1 MENNSKEVT
10 VVKFEKADFAE
21 IVDVMFDIFPEMIDV
36 IENNLFK
43 KMYAKILTSKIKKSI
58 KETYSTLS
66 FKDDMNDSFDSI
78 NNLIYSLS
86 LSKDDETLKE
96 NVDNIINSIL
106 NLFDL
111 DECEEYAEKNLGSSI
126 IDTIKMSKD
135 IFIESIYLRREA
147 TSFRDWAIRINKLL
161 HDKNNKV
168 ISDYMKILNNI
179 IDKTCDS
186 VEKENIDI
194 NEYIPSEDD
203 ICEQIKTIEPLEYL
217 LEKEQIQKCTIYI
230 NNITNYITV

>member
-179 IDKTCDS
+179 IDKTYDS